1 MTNNNQQQPTILH
14 LLQLASPTLPVG
26 AYSYS
31 EGLET
36 LVDRGII
43 RDRNTLS
50 QWLEQSLGYGAIRLE
65 TAMML
70 RAYQS
75 VTQSDLTA
83 LSDWNG
89 WASAAKETA
98 ELRSQSWQM
107 GNSLIKLLL
116 DLHNSSPSYNNIS
129 LPDLASAAGVPCNYA
144 IAFGIAAAYW
154 QIDLTAACLGYLHSW
169 ASNIIGAG
177 VKLIPLGQT
186 IGQQLLLEVYPQL
199 SLVTQEVLA
208 LQDRDLSSCSWGLA
222 LSSMAHETQY
232 TRLFRS

>member
-1 MTNNNQQQPTILH
+1 MTNNQQPTILH

-43 RDRNTLS
+43 CDRNTLS
-50 QWLEQSLGYGAIRLE
+50 QWMEQSLHHGAIRLE
-65 TAMML
+65 TAMMI

-75 VTQSDLTA
+75 VSQSDLTA
-83 LSDWNG
+83 LSDWNA
-89 WASAAKETA
+89 WATAAKETS

-116 DLHNSSPSYNNIS
+116 DLHHSNPSYNNIS
-129 LPDLASAAGVPCNYA
+129 LPSLASAIGVPCNYA

-154 QIDLTAACLGYLHSW
+154 QIDLTAAALGYLHSW
-169 ASNIIGAG
+169 ASNLIGAG

-186 IGQQLLLEVYPQL
+186 VGQQLLLKVYPQL

-208 LQDRDLSSCSWGLA
+208 LEDRDLSSCSWGLA

>member
-1 MTNNNQQQPTILH
+1 MTNNQQLTILH

-36 LVDRGII
+36 LIDWGII
-43 RDRNTLS
+43 CDRKTLS

-65 TAMML
+65 AAIMV

-75 VTQSDLTA
+75 VSQSDITA
-83 LSDWNG
+83 LSYWNA

-116 DLHNSSPSYNNIS
+116 DLDCSNPTHDPTS
-129 LPDLASAAGVPCNYA
+129 LPDLASAVGVPCNYA
-144 IAFGIAAAYW
+144 IVFGIAAAYW

-186 IGQQLLLEVYPQL
+186 VGQQLLLELYPQL